1 MNRNRRPLLSLVR
14 TCVLLLVA
22 ALATSTSLAA
32 ATGPITPEALAAAR
46 ALPQWQPAVWTDHP
60 VRIELRDREEIDA
73 LLRAVPLSRF
83 SREDVELSYEGAD
96 RKVEK
101 VALEVRVTDREHA
114 DLLAAGWAPVAVRDL
129 DREGR
134 EAAEKAWASRDV
146 QTASEKVFTFPLTVY
161 PTHAEI
167 GQILADLAAAH
178 PTRARTFQWGTSIQ
192 GRALWGLVISDD
204 VNNSEAEPEVRLSST
219 MHGDEVTGMILTLDF
234 ANYLLTNY
242 GVAGREDVTNL
253 VDNYEIHLMPDH
265 NPDGTYL
272 TQRYNANGADLNR
285 NFPLPAGED
294 PVTESENLSFM
305 AYANSHH
312 FVISAN
318 YHGGALL
325 MNYLWDWTYTLT
337 SDDAAL
343 RKLSLEY
350 STYNL
355 PMYNGAY
362 PQGITNGAA
371 WYVALGTLQDWSYD
385 QTGCIDTTI
394 EVSNTK
400 WPAASTLATFWN
412 ENRESMMHYVK
423 SARYGVNGVVTSAE
437 TGDPVNATV
446 TVTGNTKTVR
456 TDPTHGDY
464 YKLLNTGTYQLTFS
478 APGYITQTVSNVAVT
493 WGTPTVLNVQM
504 QPTANGDLSGQV
516 LAVGGAPLAAQVQ
529 VFTHPLNSLAASV
542 TANAA
547 GVFTVNNLE
556 YGDYRLAYTFSGYAA
571 EDQIVTVNAAT
582 VNAPTV
588 YMAHS
593 ITITPFSANFDDG
606 QATGWTGTWGVLA
619 PGADATAYEMTDS
632 PVGSYVSNS
641 TKYCTMAAGADL
653 SDLLSGNLTYRA
665 KWNLEAN
672 WDGVQLQVSVGGGAW
687 TPVAATR
694 TQTASGQ
701 GVQLTGTWYEGAQ
714 AAWVTETVSLAP
726 WLGQSD
732 VRFQFVLR
740 SDTSLNYDGFHFDS
754 FLIQGVGTDPY
765 SGTGDL
771 PAMTQ
776 LTGVQPNPFNPA
788 ATVRFELARAGR
800 ALVRVYDLSGRLV
813 RTLAD
818 DTRPAGAQSV
828 VWNGL
833 DDAGQPAAS
842 GVYLVRLSADGV
854 EQSLKASLVK

>member
-22 ALATSTSLAA
+22 ALAASTSLAA

-134 EAAEKAWASRDV
+134 EAAEKMWASREL
-146 QTASEKVFTFPLTVY
+146 QPASEKVFTFPLTVY

-204 VNNSEAEPEVRLSST
+204 VNNSEAEPEIRLSST

-343 RKLSLEY
+343 RNLSLEY

-400 WPAASTLATFWN
+400 
-412 ENRESMMHYVK
+412 
-423 SARYGVNGVVTSAE
+423 
-437 TGDPVNATV
+437 
-446 TVTGNTKTVR
+446 
-456 TDPTHGDY
+456 
-464 YKLLNTGTYQLTFS
+464 
-478 APGYITQTVSNVAVT
+478 
-493 WGTPTVLNVQM
+493 
-504 QPTANGDLSGQV
+504 
-516 LAVGGAPLAAQVQ
+516 
-529 VFTHPLNSLAASV
+529 
-542 TANAA
+542 
-547 GVFTVNNLE
+547 
-556 YGDYRLAYTFSGYAA
+556 
-571 EDQIVTVNAAT
+571 
-582 VNAPTV
+582 
-588 YMAHS
+588 
-593 ITITPFSANFDDG
+593 
-606 QATGWTGTWGVLA
+606 
-619 PGADATAYEMTDS
+619 
-632 PVGSYVSNS
+632 
-641 TKYCTMAAGADL
+641 
-653 SDLLSGNLTYRA
+653 
-665 KWNLEAN
+665 
-672 WDGVQLQVSVGGGAW
+672 
-687 TPVAATR
+687 
-694 TQTASGQ
+694 
-701 GVQLTGTWYEGAQ
+701 
-714 AAWVTETVSLAP
+714 
-726 WLGQSD
+726 
-732 VRFQFVLR
+732 
-740 SDTSLNYDGFHFDS
+740 
-754 FLIQGVGTDPY
+754 
-765 SGTGDL
+765 
-771 PAMTQ
+771 
-776 LTGVQPNPFNPA
+776 
-788 ATVRFELARAGR
+788 
-800 ALVRVYDLSGRLV
+800 
-813 RTLAD
+813 
-818 DTRPAGAQSV
+818 
-828 VWNGL
+828 
-833 DDAGQPAAS
+833 
-842 GVYLVRLSADGV
+842 
-854 EQSLKASLVK
+854 